1 MAWSNCALH
10 DRISRGTKFQ
20 ETPVLDVSQNIYL
33 IVVWVLLSL
42 TYLILLNILWA
53 PSKRRVHNDVIGWQI
68 SILGTIYAVT
78 VGFMLYAVW
87 ANFQAA
93 ENNVNAEANALVNL
107 FRSAQG
113 LPAPQRSAIQ
123 IAAVNYGN
131 AVVAEEWS
139 EMDRD
144 QTPIAGKPFVRQ
156 MWSVLSQ
163 TPAQSYLE
171 QASLQRSMSELSELA
186 RHRRVRIL
194 DSESGMPAL
203 LWAVL
208 VVGGIITIAS
218 CGLIGTEN
226 IKLHFVLIVAISL
239 LISLALV
246 AVADIDRAF
255 QGGVHVN
262 PTAFVRA
269 DATMLNP

>member
-1 MAWSNCALH
+1 M
-10 DRISRGTKFQ
+10 
-20 ETPVLDVSQNIYL
+20 LDLSQNIYL
-33 IVVWVLLSL
+33 IIVWVSLSL
-42 TYLILLNILWA
+42 TYLVLLNILWA

-78 VGFMLYAVW
+78 IGFMLYAVW
-87 ANFQAA
+87 ANYQTSEA
-93 ENNVNAEANALVNL
+93 NVNAEANALVNL

-113 LPAPQRSAIQ
+113 LPAQQRSTIQ

-131 AVVAEEWS
+131 AVVTSEWAT
-139 EMDRD
+139 MDRD
-144 QTPIAGKPFVRQ
+144 QTPIAGKPFIRQ
-156 MWSVLSQ
+156 MWATLSE
-163 TPAQSYLE
+163 TPAQTNTE

-186 RHRRVRIL
+186 RHRRIRIL
-194 DSESGMPAL
+194 DSESGMPTL
-203 LWAVL
+203 LWMVL
-208 VVGGIITIAS
+208 VVGGVITIAS

-226 IKLHFVLIVAISL
+226 VKLHFVLIVAISL

-255 QGGVHVN
+255 QGGVRVQ

-269 DATMLNP
+269 NATMLNSGTSPD